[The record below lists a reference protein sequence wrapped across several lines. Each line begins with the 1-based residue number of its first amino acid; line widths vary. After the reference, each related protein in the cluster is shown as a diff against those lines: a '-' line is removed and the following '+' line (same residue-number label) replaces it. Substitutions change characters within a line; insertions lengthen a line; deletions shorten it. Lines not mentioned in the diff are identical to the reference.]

1 MTLPLPCDPHLAAQL
16 RALIDPCELRAV
28 KRYVRNPTSEIQLV
42 VLVQDGYALE
52 EVAAVFASPGSGE
65 AVLQALLTQ
74 GVIKFG
80 VDDLG
85 CVQATVR
92 ECAVLLDSIPDQ
104 QDCFIIYLPPC
115 HVVQLHNRTRARV
128 GMNGCDRGAGQRGL

>member
-1 MTLPLPCDPHLAAQL
+1 MTLPLPFDPHLAAQL
-16 RALIDPCELRAV
+16 RALIDPCALRAV

-92 ECAVLLDSIPDQ
+92 ERAVLLDSIPDQ
-104 QDCFIIYLPPC
+104 QDCCVIYLPPC
-115 HVVQLHNRTRARV
+115 YVVQLHNRPRARA
-128 GMNGCDRGAGQRGL
+128 GMNGCDRGTGQ